1 MAANAIHGSAISKG
15 GSARSTWSQM
25 NTPSHPAVSAATAAS
40 TSPRGSENGPTGGI
54 SSACFTYGDYQQAD
68 GGVSV
73 DTTGVIASITAH
85 IWAGGKNCR
94 EFVVGRTMLGRT
106 VEVALRNTI
115 MWLVGIVLAVLAA
128 GLMVWSDI
136 GDGPLMVMGML
147 GILFIAVG
155 ARGRRSQHR

>member
-1 MAANAIHGSAISKG
+1 MRRYHLANTLSLVDEPLHRPRHHAWLLEIGRGDSPASH
-15 GSARSTWSQM
+15 RSHNSLRSEPDIRTIVHLYRDKSRPTRC
-25 NTPSHPAVSAATAAS
+25 NDHLNSH
-40 TSPRGSENGPTGGI
+40 R
-54 SSACFTYGDYQQAD
+54 
-68 GGVSV
+68 
-73 DTTGVIASITAH
+73 
-85 IWAGGKNCR
+85 IWAGGKNRR
-94 EFVVGRTMLGRT
+94 EFVVGHTMLGWT
-106 VEVALRNTI
+106 VAVDLRNTI